1 MSTSFERQVREDL
14 RAAADHAAYPAL
26 DPAAIMGEGTRVVR
40 RRRVLQGLGTA
51 AAVAAVAVLGV
62 VSTSAGRDTTAPPAG
77 HSATQGARTAEAVL
91 NATSPSNQQFAVR
104 LGGDGRVTYHAVD
117 LTSGRRTALGESR
130 VPASGFT
137 SATSAAAPGVVL
149 AVLPEDAVFG
159 EPVVQPLNEQ
169 PFQVSSAPLEGTPFK
184 AVAVVF
190 EKASDAKGFRGI
202 VWQTPDETMHGPSG
216 EVAAAQFPS
225 MTSPFPSSVWA
236 DPSVGAYGLNGMGPI
251 SQQPLPSDGLAF
263 HTTIAPDGDDEIT
276 TVFGV
281 AREGSTSLK
290 AVFGDS
296 SLDLEAKELP
306 GTDLVAFHAE
316 VRRPT
321 GAGPLTAVQWK
332 DRSGTARSTPALGR

>member
-1 MSTSFERQVREDL
+1 MRAREWS
-14 RAAADHAAYPAL
+14 AAAGP
-26 DPAAIMGEGTRVVR
+26 E
-40 RRRVLQGLGTA
+40 GLGTA
-51 AAVAAVAVLGV
+51 AAVAAVAVVGV
-62 VSTSAGRDTTAPPAG
+62 VSTGAGRDTTAPPAG

-117 LTSGRRTALGESR
+117 PPPRGGGPRWARAG

-137 SATSAAAPGVVL
+137 WATGAAAPGVVL

-159 EPVVQPLNEQ
+159 EPVVQPLNEE
-169 PFQVSSAPLEGTPFK
+169 PFQVSSRPSRGNAVQGSGRGLREG
-184 AVAVVF
+184 VGR
-190 EKASDAKGFRGI
+190 EGFRGI

-225 MTSPFPSSVWA
+225 LASPFPSSVWA

-251 SQQPLPSDGLAF
+251 SQQPLPTDGLAF
-263 HTTIAPDGDDEIT
+263 HTTIAPDGEDEIT

-306 GTDLVAFHAE
+306 GTELVAFHAE

-332 DRSGTARSTPALGR
+332 DRSGTARSTSVLGR